1 MGNGPKIPGTDIE
14 VPGAG
19 SLPPFG
25 DFVTKVD
32 ELMNKLDGL
41 ATAMGQKVKEG
52 AIEGWEN
59 VGDKFTEGV
68 QQALGGLAGTMVAGR
83 QLGLPTTAAG
93 MARFPAEARTA
104 GPQLMTGLSAGVSAA
119 FVSTTDAAEKL
130 GISLGLNN
138 VQMRDFVKG
147 VKASNIPL
155 GALNVS
161 FKDTVEQFADMTK
174 GSKTLQLMMQNQDPV
189 VRKLAGEL
197 AAYGAHVKAS
207 GADTTDFE
215 KAINTMGKTFGKVT
229 QDPKGFKE
237 ELIKVVEQARGLSK
251 TLGMP
256 LGEALKQLGS
266 TAQDVNLL
274 GLGPMQRNITGLTY
288 AAQKLNVDIDELYKM
303 AGGFD
308 TIEGAANRLGQ
319 MSAML
324 GSTSLGVDE
333 MISAE
338 PVDRVKKVLNEIQVA
353 MEEGRF
359 ELAEGGQERRFQL
372 KAMAQA
378 AGITAQAM
386 NAIVTSGRDIN
397 EVLEEAGNVQGQ
409 NATDAANDQIKLQGY
424 STAQAAA
431 LTSFNNAAMG
441 SGESIDKVSAAIEN
455 LAKVTQKHIGKEGA
469 IAAMFGNVSAA
480 LVPLHLKMTQFA
492 KDGGAMGL
500 VGAMMF
506 GEGNAVE
513 QSIKIMRSVSKQSAE
528 FIKQSEIVIR
538 KFSDFS
544 KLAAAF
550 RKQMPDVTGAKTTE
564 IPAPKVKGPEPAEPG
579 TPPPSPP
586 PRGPRALP
594 TAAAQPSVPAPAKK
608 PPPVVSVPPT
618 AAVQIPTETPRVSA
632 KPPETVAVA
641 QGAAGAANPDTA
653 SRFEPQAMAADR
665 RRDLGTSN
673 VDVAGGQTWIA
684 TADGKLQGTIQ
695 LEIPAPVFRTATIG
709 ALSPSRV
716 A

>member
-1 MGNGPKIPGTDIE
+1 MAVPPIPGL
-14 VPGAG
+14 GN
-19 SLPPFG
+19 L
-25 DFVTKVD
+25 VTKVD
-32 ELMNKLDGL
+32 ELITKLDGL
-41 ATAMGQKVKEG
+41 TTDMGQKVKEG
-52 AIEGWEN
+52 VIEGWDQA
-59 VGDKFTEGV
+59 GDRFGDGIK
-68 QQALGGLAGTMVAGR
+68 QALGGLAGTMVAGR
-83 QLGLPTTAAG
+83 QLGLPTTPAG

-104 GPQLMTGLSAGVSAA
+104 GPQLMTGLSVGVSAA

-161 FKDTVEQFADMTK
+161 FEKTVDQFADMTK
-174 GSKTLQLMMQNQDPV
+174 GSKTLQLMMRNQDPV

-207 GADTTDFE
+207 GADTSDFE
-215 KAINTMGKTFGKVT
+215 KAVNTMGQTFGKVT

-237 ELIKVVEQARGLSK
+237 ELIKVVEKARGLSK

-550 RKQMPDVTGAKTTE
+550 LVQMPDVTGAKTTE
-564 IPAPKVKGPEPAEPG
+564 IPAPEVKGPIPAERPG
-579 TPPPSPP
+579 TPPPPPP
-586 PRGPRALP
+586 PRGREAVP

-618 AAVQIPTETPRVSA
+618 AAVQIPTETLRVSA